1 MDIHLIIGSTG
12 AAIILV
18 AFIALQLHYLNDEDV
33 RYDAANLV
41 GSVLLV
47 WYAYTGGS
55 WPFFIL
61 NTVWGLVSL
70 RDIATYYMRRQG

>member
-1 MDIHLIIGSTG
+1 MDSNLIIGCFG
-12 AAIILV
+12 AAIILI
-18 AFIALQLHYLNDEDV
+18 AFIALQLHYITDEDI
-33 RYDAANLV
+33 RYDTANV
-41 GSVLLV
+41 AGSVFLV

-70 RDIATYYMRRQG
+70 RDVITYYTRRQG